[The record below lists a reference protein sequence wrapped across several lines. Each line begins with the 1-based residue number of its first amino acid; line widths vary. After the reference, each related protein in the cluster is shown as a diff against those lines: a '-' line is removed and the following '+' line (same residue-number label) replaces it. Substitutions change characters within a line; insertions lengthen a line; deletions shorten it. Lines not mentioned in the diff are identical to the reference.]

1 MSVDKL
7 GRQARSRVETLL
19 VVDDDPKIHPLIDFH
34 LEGVVERILHEES
47 ALAGLRR
54 ARDSKPDVVLLDI
67 EMPGMDGFEVC
78 RELKRAEQT
87 RDIPV
92 LFLSAEMQD
101 HQIARAL
108 DMGGADYVTKPF
120 KSIVL
125 QARVRVALRTKRVI
139 DLLKKEAV
147 VDGLTGLLSR
157 RRFEEILMR
166 RWSEAGTRDESVA
179 VALLELDDFDSINDG
194 LGHGVG
200 DEVLIRVAKAL
211 QGSQRTDD
219 IACRFR
225 GGDVRDALAWCRTSR
240 CGGRS
245 QRCC

>member
-1 MSVDKL
+1 
-7 GRQARSRVETLL
+7 
-19 VVDDDPKIHPLIDFH
+19 
-34 LEGVVERILHEES
+34 
-47 ALAGLRR
+47 
-54 ARDSKPDVVLLDI
+54 
-67 EMPGMDGFEVC
+67 MPGMDGFEVC

-92 LFLSAEMQD
+92 LFLSAEMQE

-225 GGDVRDALAWCRTSR
+225 GETFAMLLPGVERVDAEVAVKDAVERIREMRLTVGGKRVAVTASAGLAWAQPARLTIGPGRLLGIVEAALARANSKG
-240 CGGRS
+240 CGHLVAVEAEEPD
-245 QRCC
+245 

>member
-1 MSVDKL
+1 
-7 GRQARSRVETLL
+7 
-19 VVDDDPKIHPLIDFH
+19 
-34 LEGVVERILHEES
+34 
-47 ALAGLRR
+47 
-54 ARDSKPDVVLLDI
+54 VVLLDI